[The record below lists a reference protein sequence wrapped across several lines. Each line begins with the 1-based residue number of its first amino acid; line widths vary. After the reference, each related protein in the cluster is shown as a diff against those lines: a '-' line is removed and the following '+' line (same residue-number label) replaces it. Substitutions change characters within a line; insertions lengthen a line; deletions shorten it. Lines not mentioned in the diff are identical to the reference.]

1 MTNLSINMAPK
12 TSTQYEEI
20 REKRK
25 RQIMNVA
32 IELFASNG
40 FSNTSISQIAAKA
53 KISKGL
59 MYNYYSSKD
68 DLLKAIFDKGFGE
81 MFEMF
86 DPNKDGVLTR
96 DEFIAFIEVSFDLME
111 QQRDFYKLYFALMM
125 QPPVWKKLKI
135 EMYEIIGPVIKLMMD
150 YYQSKGVENPE
161 MEAVL
166 MGALLDG
173 VGFNF
178 VFNPE
183 MFPLENLKKLII
195 ERFV

>member
-1 MTNLSINMAPK
+1 MAPK

-125 QPPVWKKLKI
+125 QPPVWK
-135 EMYEIIGPVIKLMMD
+135 
-150 YYQSKGVENPE
+150 N
-161 MEAVL
+161 
-166 MGALLDG
+166 
-173 VGFNF
+173 
-178 VFNPE
+178 
-183 MFPLENLKKLII
+183 
-195 ERFV
+195 